1 MADTGFLPISPP
13 RGRPR
18 DEGCDRAIEAATR
31 DLLVEH
37 GFAGLSI
44 EGIAARAG
52 VAKTT
57 IYRRWDSKAALV
69 IDAFLRGGRDHL
81 DPPDTGSVRGDL
93 IEMLRAFLTMVQQR
107 GDLVQ
112 ALIAEQRR
120 HPELAEAFRTTVLQ
134 QRQAAVREVLDR
146 GVARGE
152 IAADADLG
160 LLTDVGAALMWYR
173 LSISDAPLGDDLPER
188 IVDQFFAAPARTAD

>member
-1 MADTGFLPISPP
+1 MPDTGLLPVGPP

-18 DEGCDRAIEAATR
+18 DESCDRAIETATR
-31 DLLVEH
+31 ELLVEH

-69 IDAFLRGGRDHL
+69 IDAFVRTGRDHL
-81 DPPDTGSVRGDL
+81 VSPDTGSVRTDL
-93 IEMLRAFLTMVQQR
+93 IEMLRAFLDMVQQR

-120 HPELAEAFRTTVLQ
+120 HPELAEAFRTAVLQ

-152 IAADADLG
+152 IAPDADLG
-160 LLTDVGAALMWYR
+160 LLTDVGAALIWYR
-173 LSISDAPLGDDLPER
+173 LSISDAALDDDLPER
-188 IVDQFFAAPARTAD
+188 IVDQFFSAPTAAGE

>member
-1 MADTGFLPISPP
+1 
-13 RGRPR
+13 
-18 DEGCDRAIEAATR
+18 
-31 DLLVEH
+31 
-37 GFAGLSI
+37 
-44 EGIAARAG
+44 
-52 VAKTT
+52 
-57 IYRRWDSKAALV
+57 LV